1 MSVARDVQAT
11 AQQEAYIFLRDK
23 ILSGEYLG
31 GLRLNPAQIGSLL
44 GISRMPVR
52 EALRQLSAEGLVTM
66 KPNRG
71 AVVTRLTAL
80 EVEELF
86 RMRAAL
92 EGLAA
97 RYAASN
103 ITDAALAEIVEAQ
116 KRMDRARPNTQRWVS
131 RHDELH
137 QLICVTG
144 QCVQLPREIA
154 RIRSAVQPYLLM
166 YLSIYERSEME
177 GYEHESVI
185 AAIAGGDPDVAE
197 RVMREHV
204 MSAAAG
210 IIDFLK
216 ARELEAKAAA
226 PALAATQGQ
235 HIR

>member
-1 MSVARDVQAT
+1 MNVVRDVHAT
-11 AQQEAYIFLRDK
+11 AQQEAYLFLREK
-23 ILSGEYLG
+23 ILSAEYPG
-31 GLRLNPAQIGSLL
+31 GLRLNPAQIGEML

-86 RMRAAL
+86 GMRAVL

-103 ITDAALAEIVEAQ
+103 MTDAALSEIVDAQ
-116 KRMDRARPNTQRWVS
+116 KRMERARPDTQRWLKY
-131 RHDELH
+131 HDELH
-137 QLICVTG
+137 QLICLTG
-144 QCVQLPREIA
+144 QCMQLPREIA

-166 YLSIYERSEME
+166 YLSIYGRSEME
-177 GYEHESVI
+177 GYEHDSVI
-185 AAIAGGDPDVAE
+185 EAIASGVPDTAE
-197 RVMREHV
+197 KVMREHV
-204 MSAAAG
+204 MSAASG

-216 ARELEAKAAA
+216 SREIEVKSAEAE
-226 PALAATQGQ
+226 PRATS
-235 HIR
+235 